1 MANFFSN
8 RPIVSSPSPAASG
21 FSQPQVNPEQARMQG
36 IAQAFAQGHWV
47 VAFPWGANARELT
60 KNGQVTKHLLMTQK
74 GPIGYS
80 STGNVFGVI
89 RAEGFLVWKPALG
102 ADNSPNVMG
111 GSWQL
116 PTSHRKGDDGLDALV
131 PGAKTQG
138 MHALIIGAWKGAMK
152 KLAAEL
158 EAEGESIEAK
168 QVLDKA
174 NSFSVADAFGKEI
187 NFNLPIG
194 VPQLQEMKAQAQAAA
209 AAEGINRKTSKMTF
223 NCILAVTFGLDADG
237 EFKMRVVN
245 IIDAY
250 APVQT
255 IPSGEFQLLGQDE
268 IMTALMG
275 GDEAFESKEDKVA
288 RLTAR
293 AEAIASNSGKAAK
306 KRKDG
311 QAIKALAAQV
321 SCEYEVLKAA
331 LVKLG
336 GHLGAPEG
344 LRKHGNDIAFLKA
357 YIAKG
362 EGTSATPSPDA
373 SVTAGA
379 EAEAS
384 ASTVAEP
391 PTSMFSG
398 GDDGEVDASDIDVM
412 M

>member
-47 VAFPWGANARELT
+47 VAFPWGANARETT
-60 KNGQVTKHLLMTQK
+60 KGGQQTKHLLMTQK

-89 RAEGFLVWKPALG
+89 RSEGFLVWKPAMDVDG
-102 ADNSPNVMG
+102 NVDVMA

-116 PTSHRKGDDGLDALV
+116 PTACRKGDDGYDSIV

-138 MHALIIGAWKGAMK
+138 MHQLIIGAWKGELK
-152 KLAAEL
+152 KLANEFKAM
-158 EAEGESIEAK
+158 GDEAK
-168 QVLDKA
+168 A
-174 NSFSVADAFGKEI
+174 NQLMKDAAAFGVADAFGKEI

-209 AAEGINRKTSKMTF
+209 AAEGISRKTSKMVY
-223 NCILAVTFGLDADG
+223 NCIMAVTFGLDADG
-237 EFKMRVVN
+237 EFKMRVIH

-255 IPSGEFQLLGQDE
+255 IPSGEFQLLQQDE

-293 AEAIASNSGKAAK
+293 AEAIASNSGKASK

-311 QAIKALAAQV
+311 QAIKALASQV
-321 SCEYEVLKAA
+321 GCEYEVLKAA

-344 LRKHGNDIAFLKA
+344 IRKHGNDVAFLKA

-362 EGTSATPSPDA
+362 EGATPET
-373 SVTAGA
+373 SVMAGA
-379 EAEAS
+379 QAEA
-384 ASTVAEP
+384 T
-391 PTSMFSG
+391 TTTNMFSG
-398 GDDGEVDASDIDVM
+398 TDSDEIDASDIDVM